1 MAASSPAATKS
12 TTDTTTTTA
21 TTGTAATAAAAAAT
35 PSPPSLPFQRMD
47 TPPKTQRGLNKPK
60 CIQCGNVARSSLV
73 KSLKKFPI
81 KGLSLLGLPA
91 QVPVSLMQELL
102 LKSTKSMPYSR
113 LLKVIWEN
121 FDVGIVSY
129 KTETANIIY
138 KIEVVSIEMFCFL
151 ISSAK
156 PKTTSYCQSRIHG
169 RVLADSFLGNA
180 CFMIVLKSNSAYPE
194 KTPTSSTPSSD
205 QKSTQASSQATPLR
219 VPSFRQLSNAF
230 AQFDNLQV
238 RSKKHLTIKDA
249 VALNEW
255 RFSKLK
261 EFKDRNIEVENEAFD
276 RYMQNISLLEEVFST
291 KSIHKG
297 SNEDEGSEPK
307 PSSLEDETW
316 MMTSGLKLT
325 LRSDPVRTD
334 DSRKRIQQI
343 VDQGIKKLQKCE
355 ADDGA
360 KDPDDQNKHGSRLNK
375 VKTLWV
381 ERASILSDFV
391 DKLNKARSEED
402 LKSCLDMKAR
412 LYNQSIE
419 EADRN
424 VAETKHPEALNK
436 QGAENDVTP
445 RRVADYLLPKLFT
458 PIEID
463 QETINKVDVHFSSL
477 EQIEDL

>member
-1 MAASSPAATKS
+1 
-12 TTDTTTTTA
+12 
-21 TTGTAATAAAAAAT
+21 
-35 PSPPSLPFQRMD
+35 
-47 TPPKTQRGLNKPK
+47 
-60 CIQCGNVARSSLV
+60 
-73 KSLKKFPI
+73 
-81 KGLSLLGLPA
+81 
-91 QVPVSLMQELL
+91 
-102 LKSTKSMPYSR
+102 MPYSR
-113 LLKVIWEN
+113 
-121 FDVGIVSY
+121 
-129 KTETANIIY
+129 
-138 KIEVVSIEMFCFL
+138 
-151 ISSAK
+151 
-156 PKTTSYCQSRIHG
+156 
-169 RVLADSFLGNA
+169 
-180 CFMIVLKSNSAYPE
+180 
-194 KTPTSSTPSSD
+194 
-205 QKSTQASSQATPLR
+205 TPLR

-360 KDPDDQNKHGSRLNK
+360 NDPDDQNKHGSRLNK